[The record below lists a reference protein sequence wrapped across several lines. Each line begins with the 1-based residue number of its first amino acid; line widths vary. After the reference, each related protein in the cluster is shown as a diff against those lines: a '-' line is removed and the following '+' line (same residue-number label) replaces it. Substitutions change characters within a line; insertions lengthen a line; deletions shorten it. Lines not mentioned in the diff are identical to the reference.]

1 MKYKIINQII
11 IESFQ
16 NFAQYEKINP
26 VEIQLTDQEIQS
38 KLLYCSKRYKYRFL
52 ANSLLFSSAV
62 KEDINAIFITTNGS
76 NDAKEILINGK
87 LFQGIGVIYI
97 SEKENWDKIKH
108 VSHQTNVILTDS
120 AFPTAAKHF
129 AFAFE
134 TADLPNLLNFE
145 YSLITNKGKVLEF
158 ADGENKIPAL
168 NFTIQVV

>member
-38 KLLYCSKRYKYRFL
+38 KLLYYSKRYKYRFL

-76 NDAKEILINGK
+76 NDAKEIPINGK

-97 SEKENWDKIKH
+97 SEIENWDKIKH
-108 VSHQTNVILTDS
+108 VSH
-120 AFPTAAKHF
+120 
-129 AFAFE
+129 
-134 TADLPNLLNFE
+134 
-145 YSLITNKGKVLEF
+145 
-158 ADGENKIPAL
+158 
-168 NFTIQVV
+168 